1 VSASLRTRLV
11 AGADCVDRWVA
22 QLPDED
28 DQDGSRPDAGHARR
42 AQGRQADDEDDDD
55 DEEEDACDDSER
67 EEELEAKGELAES
80 DDMRSERSTSTLAED
95 DGTMYGKEFSEA
107 GESSNEE
114 VITPVLNDAAVL
126 ANQKIVS
133 DSMNQK
139 FIPVELR
146 NERSSIFDIAHI
158 DVIKHSKLNLTEAE
172 NRIRHREPHLVFE
185 LLSKASE
192 IYRAGIIS
200 SHELDLLRSM
210 VLARIQ
216 PSKMVRAMIS
226 SCSNRLG
233 EMWSSNVSRCH
244 ALTLLQLTDMTMNMD
259 SVISDHEWHCL
270 LLKAKGESS
279 CFGQLIASQS
289 SVLIPSIMA
298 FRYPPCSIYSH
309 FS

>member
-1 VSASLRTRLV
+1 MI
-11 AGADCVDRWVA
+11 G
-22 QLPDED
+22 QLPDDD
-28 DQDGSRPDAGHARR
+28 DQDAGRPNVDKARNS
-42 AQGRQADDEDDDD
+42 QGQAEEDDDD
-55 DEEEDACDDSER
+55 DDEEDACDDSER
-67 EEELEAKGELAES
+67 EEELETKGEHAEG
-80 DDMRSERSTSTLAED
+80 DDIRSERSTSTLAED
-95 DGTMYGKEFSEA
+95 DGTMYGKEFSEM

-216 PSKMVRAMIS
+216 PSKMVRTIPV
-226 SCSNRLG
+226 SNAERVDNMVLLQ
-233 EMWSSNVSRCH
+233 MTNVSLWQCVYAVDGHDDEHGQRH
-244 ALTLLQLTDMTMNMD
+244 LGPRVALPNPQ
-259 SVISDHEWHCL
+259 
-270 LLKAKGESS
+270 GE
-279 CFGQLIASQS
+279 
-289 SVLIPSIMA
+289 
-298 FRYPPCSIYSH
+298 R
-309 FS
+309 